1 MKIGI
6 FDSGIGGLS
15 VLHRGR
21 QKFPAVD
28 FLYYADQK
36 NVPYGEKTK
45 EEILGFVDEIIRFFI
60 RQEADAV
67 VMACNTATS
76 AAVKEMRDKYD
87 LPILGMEPAV
97 KKAVELHRGKKILV
111 AATPITVRGEK
122 MNLLLEKVDKDHLVD
137 LIALPKLVSFAERGE
152 FDSERVRRYLREML
166 REYVLEEYS
175 ALVLGCT
182 HFNYFKDSFRLL
194 MPKGT
199 GFVDGNEGTLSHL
212 GNRLGIS
219 ESAESTGG
227 TQYYISGRRL
237 DTERELTFIRGCL
250 SRLDAMMEI

>member
-15 VLHRGR
+15 VLHRAM
-21 QKFPAVD
+21 QKFGGVD
-28 FLYYADQK
+28 FIYYADRK

-45 EEILGFVDEIIRFFI
+45 EEILDFVDEIIRFFL
-60 RQEADAV
+60 EENAGAV

-76 AAVKEMRDKYD
+76 AAAREMREKYD

-97 KKAVELHRGKKILV
+97 KKAVELYREKKILV

-122 MNLLLEKVDKDHLVD
+122 MNRLLEKVDKDHLVD
-137 LIALPKLVSFAERGE
+137 LIALPRLVSFAERGE
-152 FDSERVRRYLREML
+152 FVSEAVEGYLKEML
-166 REYVLEEYS
+166 GRYDLGEYS

-182 HFNYFKDSFRLL
+182 HFNYFKDSFRRL
-194 MPKGT
+194 MPQDM

-212 GNRLGIS
+212 GSRMNLPERL
-219 ESAESTGG
+219 ERTGR
-227 TQYYISGRRL
+227 TRYYISGKRL
-237 DTERELTFIRGCL
+237 ETEEELAFIRDCL
-250 SRLDAMMEI
+250 SRLDAMMEL